1 MENSAN
7 CIKIKKREMYIKTD
21 GNKIIN
27 EKYIRWVKKIDE
39 CLEVCTKSI
48 GCGGSG
54 DTHKI
59 CKINN
64 LDSYNKLNKHFI

>member
-1 MENSAN
+1 MENNTNS
-7 CIKIKKREMYIKTD
+7 ETYIKTD

-27 EKYIRWVKKIDE
+27 EKCIRWVKKIDE
-39 CLEVCTKSI
+39 CLVICTKSI
-48 GCGGSG
+48 GCGGG

-64 LDSYNKLNKHFI
+64 SDTYNKLNKHFI